1 MLLLIF
7 LIRSLLFRFEEQ
19 HSCQSW
25 FNQLQKVL
33 TSQRASPRHPPTTN
47 HGSALQSL
55 YPVLDGRTR
64 GSVPQAI
71 ERCISHITTY
81 GKLTYLLPVSLPVC
95 LSLRQS
101 VCLTDCLF
109 GTVCVCLTVSLTLFV
124 SGLKV
129 EGVYRRCGLAVK
141 VTQLVE
147 ALMTSPKS
155 APLESDEQGVLDAS
169 SALKQFVRQQESL
182 IPNRERE
189 QWLHAA
195 G

>member
-1 MLLLIF
+1 M
-7 LIRSLLFRFEEQ
+7 
-19 HSCQSW
+19 
-25 FNQLQKVL
+25 
-33 TSQRASPRHPPTTN
+33 
-47 HGSALQSL
+47 
-55 YPVLDGRTR
+55 
-64 GSVPQAI
+64 
-71 ERCISHITTY
+71 
-81 GKLTYLLPVSLPVC
+81 
-95 LSLRQS
+95 
-101 VCLTDCLF
+101 
-109 GTVCVCLTVSLTLFV
+109 CVCLTISITLFV

-155 APLESDEQGVLDAS
+155 APLESDEQGVLNAS